1 MTRTDRYRER
11 LADGGRPTAGMCTGP
26 DLLIAEAF
34 AQNFDAVIV
43 DLQHGS
49 AGIDRLHALALAV
62 ERHGAA
68 VFVRVSWNQPAEIMR
83 ALDLGATGIIV
94 PMVETADEAAA
105 AASAMRYPPLGV
117 RSFGPMRP
125 GSLPAAEA
133 NAFVQLFPLVET
145 VAGMTHID
153 EILDVDGVDGVYVGV
168 GDLAISMGLGPGASY
183 RSDEVRAAIETAVAA
198 AHARGKLLVTSA
210 PDRAFADGLYEI
222 GVDVVIVG
230 LDKALLYDGIR
241 GLAAS
246 PSTAQ

>member
-1 MTRTDRYRER
+1 MTRTDRYRR
-11 LADGGRPTAGMCTGP
+11 QLAENGRPTAGMITGA

-94 PMVETADEAAA
+94 PMVETADQAAE
-105 AASAMRYPPLGV
+105 AASAMRYPPVGL

-125 GSLPAAEA
+125 GSLPPAEA

-145 VAGMTHID
+145 VEGMANL
-153 EILDVDGVDGVYVGV
+153 EGILAVDGVDGIYLGV
-168 GDLAISMGLGPGASY
+168 GDLGVSMGLGAGASY
-183 RSDEVRAAIETAVAA
+183 RSEEIRAAVVTAVGA
-198 AHARGKLLVTSA
+198 AHAHGKLLVTSA
-210 PDRAFADGLYEI
+210 PDRAFADGLYDI

-230 LDKALLYDGIR
+230 LDKAVLYDGIR
-241 GLAAS
+241 GLAAA
-246 PSTAQ
+246 STAQ

>member
-1 MTRTDRYRER
+1 
-11 LADGGRPTAGMCTGP
+11 MCTGP

-68 VFVRVSWNQPAEIMR
+68 VFVRVSWNQTAEIMR
-83 ALDLGATGIIV
+83 ALDLGATGVIV
-94 PMVETADEAAA
+94 PMVETAHQAAE

-125 GSLPAAEA
+125 GSLPPAEA

-145 VAGMTHID
+145 VAGMANLD
-153 EILDVDGVDGVYVGV
+153 DILAVDGVDGVYLGV
-168 GDLAISMGLGPGASY
+168 GDLGVSMGLGAGASY
-183 RSDEVRAAIETAVAA
+183 RSEEIRAAVVRAVAA

-210 PDRAFADGLYEI
+210 PDRTFADGLYDI

-241 GLAAS
+241 GLAAR
-246 PSTAQ
+246 PSAE